1 MERGQ
6 SWDEDVETDSNL
18 EMSAINTG
26 PKGVI
31 NDWRK
36 FKLESE
42 DQETTP
48 SNKRQLLRQLSS
60 PYRSLSKD
68 QGTNE
73 KFSRKMS
80 VQEYEMIQGK
90 EDEACLRKYRKQC
103 MKEMHQQLSFGPQF
117 GVVYDLESGEQF
129 LQVIEKE
136 LKKTTVVVNIYEDG
150 VKGCD
155 SLINCL
161 TCLALEYPLVK
172 FCKIKA
178 SNTGARDRFSDHVLP
193 ALLVYKAG
201 ELIGN
206 FIRITEQLG
215 EEFFAVDVESFLNEY
230 GLLPEREFTACENA
244 SDGSDVDIE

>member
-6 SWDEDVETDSNL
+6 SCDEDLETDPNL
-18 EMSAINTG
+18 ETSAVNTG

-36 FKLESE
+36 FKLGSE
-42 DQETTP
+42 NKEITP

-60 PYRSLSKD
+60 PYQSLSKD
-68 QGTNE
+68 KDTQD

-80 VQEYEMIQGK
+80 VQEYEMTQGK
-90 EDEACLRKYRKQC
+90 EDETCLRKYRRQC
-103 MKEMHQQLSFGPQF
+103 MQEMHQQLSFGPNF
-117 GVVYDLESGEQF
+117 GVVYDLENGEQF
-129 LQVIEKE
+129 LEVIEKE
-136 LKKTTVVVNIYEDG
+136 LKKTTVMVSIYEDG
-150 VKGCD
+150 MKGCD

-161 TCLALEYPLVK
+161 TCLAMEYPLVK

-178 SNTGARDRFSDHVLP
+178 SNTGASDRFPNHVLP
-193 ALLVYKAG
+193 VLLVYKAG

-206 FIRITEQLG
+206 FIHITEQLG

-230 GLLPEREFTACENA
+230 GLLPEREFAASENT
-244 SDGSDVDIE
+244 SDSSDADIE